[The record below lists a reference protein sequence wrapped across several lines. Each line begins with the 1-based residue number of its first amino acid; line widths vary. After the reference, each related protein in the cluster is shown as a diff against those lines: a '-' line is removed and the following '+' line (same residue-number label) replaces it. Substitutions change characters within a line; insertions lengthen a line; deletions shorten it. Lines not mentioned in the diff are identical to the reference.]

1 MAATESFTD
10 QVFLANWG
18 LSRITVLDFFCHPL
32 NPFKVKEGNSC
43 NEILAMQG
51 TSIGL
56 IMQNGIGMRPGPMSL
71 PRAEEEYRVALSRL
85 TGHQYELM
93 PAAPISI
100 TPAVGVGGAGAGA
113 PGNGTNSNAA
123 SNANPADANANASGD
138 GGAAGGPTEEELN
151 FQMQMEQI
159 QSPLFTI
166 RHVYRHSP
174 TKISSLGIYY
184 ILEGVIY
191 KAPSARSLMKANV
204 TRTCQGLIDACKVL
218 GKCAKYA
225 PRTGP
230 YWDFVAGSGTG
241 SGSGSTVKN
250 NSSGKKR
257 SRSDENDKDETE
269 GDNDKDNDNEN
280 NNDISEDAD
289 DEDTNTDTDRES
301 AQEILDDMRTRSRRV
316 RRVLDNRPPGERTE
330 EEEESIRAK
339 EKINS
344 ILLRLKGGIKNK
356 ILLK

>member
-1 MAATESFTD
+1 MNGWVDSFID
-10 QVFLANWG
+10 GFQSIEMNMNMNNNVDAN
-18 LSRITVLDFFCHPL
+18 
-32 NPFKVKEGNSC
+32 
-43 NEILAMQG
+43 
-51 TSIGL
+51 
-56 IMQNGIGMRPGPMSL
+56 
-71 PRAEEEYRVALSRL
+71 
-85 TGHQYELM
+85 
-93 PAAPISI
+93 
-100 TPAVGVGGAGAGA
+100 
-113 PGNGTNSNAA
+113 
-123 SNANPADANANASGD
+123 ANANASGD

-257 SRSDENDKDETE
+257 SRSDENDKDETD
-269 GDNDKDNDNEN
+269 GDNDNEHDN

-289 DEDTNTDTDRES
+289 DADDEDTNTDRES

-356 ILLK
+356 IILK

>member
-1 MAATESFTD
+1 
-10 QVFLANWG
+10 
-18 LSRITVLDFFCHPL
+18 
-32 NPFKVKEGNSC
+32 
-43 NEILAMQG
+43 
-51 TSIGL
+51 
-56 IMQNGIGMRPGPMSL
+56 
-71 PRAEEEYRVALSRL
+71 
-85 TGHQYELM
+85 
-93 PAAPISI
+93 
-100 TPAVGVGGAGAGA
+100 
-113 PGNGTNSNAA
+113 
-123 SNANPADANANASGD
+123 
-138 GGAAGGPTEEELN
+138 
-151 FQMQMEQI
+151 MQMEQI

-225 PRTGP
+225 PRTGS
-230 YWDFVAGSGTG
+230 YWDFVAGSGTSGTG
-241 SGSGSTVKN
+241 SNKTSSK
-250 NSSGKKR
+250 SSGKKR
-257 SRSDENDKDETE
+257 SRSDEEDKDETATVTETE
-269 GDNDKDNDNEN
+269 GDNNGNDS
-280 NNDISEDAD
+280 DSDFIEDA
-289 DEDTNTDTDRES
+289 NRES

>member
-100 TPAVGVGGAGAGA
+100 NPAVGGGGGGG
-113 PGNGTNSNAA
+113 PGNGNNANAA
-123 SNANPADANANASGD
+123 SNSNSNSNPADANGD
-138 GGAAGGPTEEELN
+138 GGAAAGQTEEELN

-241 SGSGSTVKN
+241 SGSGAAKKN
-250 NSSGKKR
+250 TSGKSSGKKR
-257 SRSDENDKDETE
+257 SRSDEEDKDETE
-269 GDNDKDNDNEN
+269 GDNDNDNDNE
-280 NNDISEDAD
+280 ISNKDDEDDAD
-289 DEDTNTDTDRES
+289 DEGSSSGDNQANRES

-344 ILLRLKGGIKNK
+344 ILLRLK
-356 ILLK
+356 